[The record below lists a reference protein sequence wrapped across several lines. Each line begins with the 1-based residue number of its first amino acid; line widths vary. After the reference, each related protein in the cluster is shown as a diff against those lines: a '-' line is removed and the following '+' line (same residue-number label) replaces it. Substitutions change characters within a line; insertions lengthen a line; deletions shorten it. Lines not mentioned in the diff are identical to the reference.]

1 MEVAG
6 GAMSHFFINSIKDR
20 PGLAEIGINASA
32 RSKLGRP
39 EDSLIRFTSPA
50 GLHYSDLNWEK

>member
-1 MEVAG
+1 MKLFISRTSIITIEMEVAG

-32 RSKLGRP
+32 RSKLGTRR
-39 EDSLIRFTSPA
+39 IF
-50 GLHYSDLNWEK
+50 